1 MRATVYL
8 SPDVHVACTL
18 AGVELWSP
26 HGGTIILSVPE
37 DAGGWTVLAR
47 IRDAITTT
55 LAREGWVSP
64 ELDSTDFAAGYAAGL
79 AAARCG
85 CDEGGEGR

>member
-1 MRATVYL
+1 MRATVDL

-26 HGGTIILSVPE
+26 YDRTTIILSVPE

-55 LAREGWVSP
+55 LRAEGWT
-64 ELDSTDFAAGYAAGL
+64 TDEHAAGYAEAH
-79 AAARCG
+79 RIR
-85 CDEGGEGR
+85 DTHGGQA

>member
-1 MRATVYL
+1 MRTNVELA
-8 SPDVHVACTL
+8 PDTHAACTL
-18 AGVELWSP
+18 SGVELWSP
-26 HGGTIILSVPE
+26 HDRGTIILSVPE

-55 LAREGWVSP
+55 LRAEGWTAG
-64 ELDSTDFAAGYAAGL
+64 EHAAGYAAGL